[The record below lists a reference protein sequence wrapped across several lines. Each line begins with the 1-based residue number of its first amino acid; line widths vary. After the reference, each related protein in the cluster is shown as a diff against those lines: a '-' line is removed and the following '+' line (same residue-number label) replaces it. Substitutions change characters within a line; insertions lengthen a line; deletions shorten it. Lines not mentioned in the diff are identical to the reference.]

1 MAFAHLGSSPR
12 PPRPPPSP
20 QRLPS
25 PPRPPETSLRSL
37 EDEVSDGSRARAARP
52 RSQGRR
58 ARARG
63 EAQRKRPPGE
73 ARVPYRLAPSSAP
86 AGEARPYFIVCF
98 AQRIASPSVL
108 PSFAACER
116 RRGVC
121 APTPTPKG
129 LTKAPKP
136 RSACLIGAEIGR
148 PRRRARGARQVPR
161 RLGMSEARRRGR
173 LAAPLRSADARGT
186 CLHLSCSLR
195 GHARLSADPCS
206 LQGLDLLPRVLA
218 QVRDAS
224 LAPPAAER
232 RVVTTT
238 DSSSNK

>member
-37 EDEVSDGSRARAARP
+37 EDEVSDGTRARAARP

-63 EAQRKRPPGE
+63 EAQRNRPPEE

-108 PSFAACER
+108 PSFAARER

-129 LTKAPKP
+129 LTKAPKR
-136 RSACLIGAEIGR
+136 RSACLIGEEIGT
-148 PRRRARGARQVPR
+148 PSAAGARGASGAWACRRPGAEADWLRPCAPR
-161 RLGMSEARRRGR
+161 MPEGR
-173 LAAPLRSADARGT
+173 VCTR
-186 CLHLSCSLR
+186 
-195 GHARLSADPCS
+195 HARCGATPVSPLTRARC
-206 LQGLDLLPRVLA
+206 R
-218 QVRDAS
+218 AS
-224 LAPPAAER
+224 SRCLEF
-232 RVVTTT
+232 
-238 DSSSNK
+238 